1 MELYLISFY
10 LNFSAAGEVY
20 RAINK
25 STNAQVAIKRMILEK
40 QQRKDMIVTEIQGEH
55 FLNIFFIKPN
65 LSN

>member
-55 FLNIFFIKPN
+55 CLNIFFIKPN